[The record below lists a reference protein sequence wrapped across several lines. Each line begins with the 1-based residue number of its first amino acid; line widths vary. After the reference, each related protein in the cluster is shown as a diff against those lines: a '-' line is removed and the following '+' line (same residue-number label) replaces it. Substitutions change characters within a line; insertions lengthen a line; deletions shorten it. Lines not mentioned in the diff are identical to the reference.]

1 MLLFLLIFASVV
13 NCNCRTGINSLGVKY
28 TALSNDEVPG
38 KFVFRIDLFN
48 KSPEPIIHKN
58 GSLEWEIHF
67 SHVYGIDDFM
77 AALNGVEL
85 VDHYSKADLGLTLYR
100 YGGFYWKF
108 MTNEKWSPLRSNET
122 FSFHLLGDNWMSSSS
137 DIFNNWVL
145 VCTEHPSP
153 GVIRV
158 LKSTIYS
165 TTMRPFN
172 NPQLLPSPMANVSDH
187 LFKRNKLDVMESW
200 DLNGGL
206 DRFERYNRLSASNS
220 TRIVQDE
227 NPRFEYRG
235 LMIDYGR
242 KFFRT
247 VNNQPFTEV
256 VLDLLG
262 KLKMNKLHMHLS
274 DSQGW
279 RLEIP
284 GLDALTE
291 FGSNRCYGNFNGIPN
306 GFPCLWPEP
315 QDTIEDT
322 MFDKDKF
329 FTRTEFI
336 ELLKLAADKGID
348 VIVEFDF
355 PAHARAALKSMEYH
369 YYTTSNDTYRLA
381 DPNETFTPTGW
392 ARYYDDNINVCQEST
407 YAFIEKVVSEVKKMY
422 EEAGLFDPAN
432 PPVMHIG
439 GNETPDFAW
448 EESPKCVQFKKDHN
462 LTTTND
468 LFTHHIK
475 RHVKI
480 VSDYGFRVAAWEEAF
495 IVNHERVIDL
505 SELGLQNSRYAPIV
519 MPWNSR
525 WDTDNIRWPYDFAN
539 ADYQV

>member
-1 MLLFLLIFASVV
+1 M
-13 NCNCRTGINSLGVKY
+13 
-28 TALSNDEVPG
+28 PG
-38 KFVFRIDLFN
+38 KFVFRIDFLN
-48 KSPEPIIHKN
+48 NSPDPIVHKN
-58 GSLEWEIHF
+58 GSSEWEIHF
-67 SHVYGIDDFM
+67 SHVYGIDDFV

-108 MTNEKWSPLRSNET
+108 MTNDKWRTLSSNET
-122 FSFHLLGDNWMSSSS
+122 FSFHLLGNNWMSSSS

-145 VCTEHPSP
+145 ICTENQSS
-153 GVIRV
+153 GKTIISKVTID
-158 LKSTIYS
+158 STR
-165 TTMRPFN
+165 MRPFGN
-172 NPQLLPSPMANVSDH
+172 AFTNPQLMPSRMANVSDH

-206 DRFERYNRLSASNS
+206 DRFERYNHLSVSSSMAK
-220 TRIVQDE
+220 TFEDE

-242 KFFRT
+242 NFFRT

-256 VLDLLG
+256 VLDLLS

-274 DSQGW
+274 ESQGW

-284 GLDALTE
+284 DLEALTD
-291 FGSNRCYGNFNGIPN
+291 FGSNRCYGNFSH

-315 QDTIEDT
+315 QDTLEDT
-322 MFDKDKF
+322 TLDKDKF
-329 FTRTEFI
+329 FTRNEFVQ
-336 ELLKLAADKGID
+336 LLKLAAEKGID
-348 VIVEFDF
+348 VVVEFDF
-355 PAHARAALKSMEYH
+355 PAHARAAVKSMEYH
-369 YYTTSNDTYRLA
+369 YHMTLNDTYRLA
-381 DPNETFTPTGW
+381 DPDETFTPTGW

-422 EEAGLFDPAN
+422 EDAGLFDLTN

-439 GNETPDFAW
+439 GDETPGFAW
-448 EESPKCVQFKKDHN
+448 EESPKCSQFKKDHN

-495 IVNHERVIDL
+495 IVNHERVLDL
-505 SELGLQNSRYAPIV
+505 RELSLENSSYPPIV

-539 ADYQV
+539 AGYQV